1 MTQFKKNLM
10 KNRLWLLLFII
21 VLFSV
26 SVTAAQNK
34 LVVIPLFGDEQSDIE
49 ALKARIAILEAKLVY
64 MSIESGT
71 VNGLSGPHVIF
82 TGANVHIRSGSDS
95 TDDNGALKGLGNLI
109 VGYNEERSSINDRTG
124 SHNIVVGAK
133 NNFSSYGGL
142 VVGYSNT
149 ISGSFASVCAGD
161 NNTASGN
168 WATVCGGD
176 SNTASGYWSSVSG
189 GYSNT
194 ASGADASVSGGF
206 NNTASGVDASVSG
219 GYSNTASGDWA
230 SVTGGTENE
239 AAGENSTALGW
250 EDVTA
255 SNKGNILPY
264 PCDDVGGWC
273 K

>member
-1 MTQFKKNLM
+1 MTQFKKNLI

-26 SVTAAQNK
+26 SVAAQNK
-34 LVVIPLFGDEQSDIE
+34 VVVIPLFGDEQSDIE
-49 ALKARIAILEAKLVY
+49 ALKARIASLEAKLAY
-64 MSIESGT
+64 LSIESGA
-71 VNGLSGPHVIF
+71 VNGLPGPHVIF

-95 TDDNGALKGLGNLI
+95 TDDNGALEGLGNLI

-149 ISGSFASVCAGD
+149 VSGSFASVSGGSG
-161 NNTASGN
+161 NTASGN
-168 WATVCGGD
+168 WASVCGGD
-176 SNTASGYWSSVSG
+176 SNTAIGDWASVSG
-189 GYSNT
+189 GYRNT

-206 NNTASGVDASVSG
+206 NNTASGVDSSVSG
-219 GYSNTASGDWA
+219 GSANTASGDWA
-230 SVTGGTENE
+230 SVTGGNENE
-239 AAGENSTALGW
+239 AAGENSTVLGW

-264 PCDDVGGWC
+264 PCNDVSGWC

>member
-142 VVGYSNT
+142 VVGYS
-149 ISGSFASVCAGD
+149 ILSAALSPR
-161 NNTASGN
+161 
-168 WATVCGGD
+168 
-176 SNTASGYWSSVSG
+176 Y
-189 GYSNT
+189 
-194 ASGADASVSGGF
+194 
-206 NNTASGVDASVSG
+206 
-219 GYSNTASGDWA
+219 
-230 SVTGGTENE
+230 
-239 AAGENSTALGW
+239 AGEIIIRPAAIGPRSAGEIVTRQAAIGPRSAEAIVTQPAALTPRLAGGLITRRAVLMRRSA
-250 EDVTA
+250 EGIVTRRA
-255 SNKGNILPY
+255 AIGPR
-264 PCDDVGGWC
+264 
-273 K
+273 

>member
-34 LVVIPLFGDEQSDIE
+34 VVVIPLFGDEQSDIE

-142 VVGYSNT
+142 VVGYS
-149 ISGSFASVCAGD
+149 ILSAALSPR
-161 NNTASGN
+161 
-168 WATVCGGD
+168 
-176 SNTASGYWSSVSG
+176 Y
-189 GYSNT
+189 
-194 ASGADASVSGGF
+194 
-206 NNTASGVDASVSG
+206 
-219 GYSNTASGDWA
+219 
-230 SVTGGTENE
+230 
-239 AAGENSTALGW
+239 AGEIIIRPAAIGPRSAGEIVTRQAAIGPRSAEAIVTQPAALTPRLAGGLITRRAVLMRRSA
-250 EDVTA
+250 EGIVTRRA
-255 SNKGNILPY
+255 AIGPR
-264 PCDDVGGWC
+264 
-273 K
+273 

>member
-142 VVGYSNT
+142 VVGYS
-149 ISGSFASVCAGD
+149 ILSAALSPR
-161 NNTASGN
+161 
-168 WATVCGGD
+168 
-176 SNTASGYWSSVSG
+176 Y
-189 GYSNT
+189 
-194 ASGADASVSGGF
+194 
-206 NNTASGVDASVSG
+206 
-219 GYSNTASGDWA
+219 
-230 SVTGGTENE
+230 
-239 AAGENSTALGW
+239 AGEIIIRPAAIGPRSAGEIVTRQAAIGPRSAEGIVTQPAALTPRLAGGLITRRAVLMRRSA
-250 EDVTA
+250 EGIVTRRA
-255 SNKGNILPY
+255 AIGPR
-264 PCDDVGGWC
+264 
-273 K
+273 